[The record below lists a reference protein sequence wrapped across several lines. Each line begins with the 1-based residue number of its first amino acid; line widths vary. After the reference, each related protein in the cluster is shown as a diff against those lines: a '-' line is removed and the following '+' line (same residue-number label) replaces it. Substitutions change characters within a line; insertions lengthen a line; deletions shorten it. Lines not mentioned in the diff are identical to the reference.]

1 MRQQLT
7 HAIKRA
13 IRLSPLGP
21 ILVQTLRKRRGN
33 AALARG
39 RREGWDAAARW
50 LLSEDGRGLL
60 AKASLHDR
68 LRGAINTEIESE
80 LMWTAVRKE
89 LLLGRLNPE
98 EWPELWGIL
107 VSLVSQCINNEYV
120 WYVSDEERAV
130 LGRRLGPAGSA
141 PSPASWG
148 ELAILAMYA
157 RLERLL
163 PAAAAGAEDIR
174 WPGNVPG
181 AWTSLVETSLSDY
194 REERLHRASVPS
206 FGAIDRAGSSL
217 VAETYEDYPYPKWLD
232 WEMPEAGCRE
242 RWLSRFF
249 ESRELEFLERPF
261 HMLVAGCG
269 TGAKAISYAI
279 GYGPQ
284 ARILAVDFSRA
295 SLAYAM
301 RMARTYGVGNIEFLQ
316 MDLLDLPQ
324 LERTFDLVE
333 CTGVLHHLENPVEG
347 GKALVGVLREGGV
360 AHISLYSELARREI
374 VQLRKLHE
382 DRIGSVTDDEV
393 RQFRWRL
400 IQDDPASVDER
411 LSLRWDFFDM
421 NRCRDLLFHPR
432 ERRFTLPEVGRL
444 LDELGLEFRG
454 LQKPEPVRNKYW
466 TRFPRERDLRDLAR
480 WHEFE
485 IEHPDAFGSLYE
497 IWALKRR
504 QPGAGVGFV
513 NAG

>member
-1 MRQQLT
+1 MTRQMI

-21 ILVQTLRKRRGN
+21 ILVGIYRRRRGG

-39 RREGWDAAARW
+39 WREGWDAAAKW
-50 LLSEDGRGLL
+50 LLSDEGRGVL
-60 AKASLHDR
+60 AKVNVHDR
-68 LRGAINTEIESE
+68 LRGAINTDIDSE

-89 LLLGRLNPE
+89 LLLGGRNPE
-98 EWPELWGIL
+98 ECPELWEIL
-107 VSLVSQCINNEYV
+107 VSLVSQCINNEFV
-120 WYVSDEERAV
+120 WYASDDERTM
-130 LGRRLGPAGSA
+130 LGRRLNPVGSNL
-141 PSPASWG
+141 SPVSWG

-157 RLERLL
+157 RIERLL
-163 PAAAAGAEDIR
+163 PAAAAGTEDIR
-174 WPGNVPG
+174 WPGNVPE
-181 AWTSLVETSLSDY
+181 AWVSLVESYLSDY

-206 FGAIDRAGSSL
+206 FGVIDRVESSL

-232 WEMPEAGCRE
+232 WEMPEAGRRE

-249 ESRELEFLERPF
+249 KAGELEFLERPF

-279 GYGPQ
+279 GFGPQ

-301 RMARTYGVGNIEFLQ
+301 RMARKYEVGNIEFLQ

-360 AHISLYSELARREI
+360 AHISLYSEFARHEI
-374 VQLRKLHE
+374 VRLRKLHE

-393 RQFRWRL
+393 RKFRWRL
-400 IQDDPASVDER
+400 MQDDPASINER

-421 NRCRDLLFHPR
+421 NCCRDLLFHPR
-432 ERRFTLPEVGRL
+432 ERRFTLPEVGQL
-444 LDELGLEFRG
+444 LDEIGLEFRG
-454 LQKPEPVRNKYW
+454 LQQPELVRNKYW
-466 TRFPRERDLRDLAR
+466 TRYPRERDLRNLAR

-485 IEHPDAFGSLYE
+485 IAHPDAFGSLYE

-504 QPGAGVGFV
+504 HAGAGFRPP
-513 NAG
+513 